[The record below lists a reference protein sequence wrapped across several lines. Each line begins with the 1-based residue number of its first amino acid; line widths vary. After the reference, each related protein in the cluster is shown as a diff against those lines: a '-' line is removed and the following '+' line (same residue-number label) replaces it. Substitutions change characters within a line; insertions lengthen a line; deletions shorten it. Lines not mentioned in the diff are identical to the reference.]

1 MNKIDLLS
9 RSAIASLILLG
20 TIASTEALAAKA
32 GFEKCEGIAKA
43 GMNDCGT
50 SKHACA
56 AQAKV
61 DGDKEEWLY
70 VPEGTCKKIVGGTV
84 KVAKDKK

>member
-1 MNKIDLLS
+1 MNKTDLLA
-9 RSAIASLILLG
+9 RSALASLLVLG
-20 TIASTEALAAKA
+20 TVATTDALAAKA
-32 GFEKCEGIAKA
+32 GFEKCEGIAKT

-56 AQAKV
+56 GQAKT

-70 VPEGTCKKIVGGTV
+70 VPEGTCKKIVGG
-84 KVAKDKK
+84 KLKADKK

>member
-20 TIASTEALAAKA
+20 TVASTEVLAAKA
-32 GFEKCEGIAKA
+32 GFEKCEGIAKT